1 MKARILSVLI
11 GIAALLAARA
21 IAWTF
26 EMDEYLMYVGTYT
39 GGGSKGIYAYRFRPS
54 SGLATPI
61 GLAAESPNPSYLAV
75 HPNNRFLYAVNEVSN
90 YDGKNG
96 AVSAFSINAGTGR
109 LTLLNKVS
117 SRGSDPCY
125 VTVDDTG
132 SWLMA
137 ANYSSGNVSV
147 FQIED
152 DGRLGALSAMVQ
164 HSGSGQ
170 DPRRQQSPHAHSVDL
185 SPDGRFLLVSDLG
198 LDKIMIYRFDDVK
211 GTLTPNNPPFA
222 KLTPGSGP
230 RHLAFHPN
238 GRLVYVIDE
247 LNSTVTEFAYD
258 PDQGSLK
265 ERETISTLPQD
276 FSGSNTAAEIRVH
289 PDGTFLYG
297 SNRGHDSIA
306 VFAIRGDKGI
316 VEPVEYVSTQGKTP
330 RTFAIDPTGKFLFAA
345 NQNSGNIVVFRIDRG
360 TGKLTATGSVLKVP
374 SPVCVLFVP

>member
-1 MKARILSVLI
+1 MRARILSVLI
-11 GIAALLAARA
+11 GIAALLAART